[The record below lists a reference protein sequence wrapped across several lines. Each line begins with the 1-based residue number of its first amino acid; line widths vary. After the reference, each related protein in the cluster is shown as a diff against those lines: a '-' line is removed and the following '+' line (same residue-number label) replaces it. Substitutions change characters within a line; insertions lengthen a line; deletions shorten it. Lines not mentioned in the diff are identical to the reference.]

1 MSAIQNDTISSSVL
15 ATMNGNTTA
24 KAGTSASTAAG
35 AQDRFM
41 TLLVT
46 QMKNQ
51 DPLNP
56 MDNAQVTSQMAQL
69 STVTGIEKL
78 NTTLESLVSGTQSNQ
93 LLQASNMIGHTV
105 LTAGDHLALNSSKGV
120 LAFELPSSADNV
132 KVSIVDSGG
141 NTLRTLSLGSK
152 TAGITSLPWDGKTDT
167 GTVATDG
174 DYRFKVEATLAGK
187 NVAASALSY
196 DAVASISSSAT
207 AGVQLNLSRLGTI
220 GMNVVKEVY

>member
-1 MSAIQNDTISSSVL
+1 MSTVQNDTISSSVL
-15 ATMNGNTTA
+15 NTMNGSSTA

-78 NTTLESLVSGTQSNQ
+78 NATLESLVSGTQSSQ
-93 LLQASNMIGHTV
+93 LLQASSMIGHTV
-105 LTAGDHLALNSSKGV
+105 LTAGDYLALNSSKGA
-120 LAFELPSSADNV
+120 LAFELPSSADKV
-132 KVSIVDSGG
+132 KVSIVDSAG
-141 NTLRTLSLGSK
+141 NTLRTMSLGNK
-152 TAGITSLPWDGKTDT
+152 TAGITALPWDGKTDS
-167 GTVATDG
+167 GTVVADG
-174 DYRFKVEATLAGK
+174 DYHFKVEATLAGK
-187 NVAASALSY
+187 SVAATALSY
-196 DAVASISSSAT
+196 DAVSSISSSAT

-220 GMNVVKEVY
+220 GMNVIKEIY